1 MKTLNTLD
9 MYALNVDKN
18 EFLERFASL
27 SLEGQHI
34 IFNKLSE
41 LREEERKEK
50 AFWEAIKLGEESG
63 VVKDFDIDAFFAEKK
78 REALNK

>member
-1 MKTLNTLD
+1 MKTLNTVS

-18 EFLERFASL
+18 DFFERLASL
-27 SLEGQHI
+27 SQENQLI

-50 AFWEAIKLGEESG
+50 AFWEAVKLGEESG
-63 VVKDFDIDAFFAEKK
+63 IVKDFDIDVFFKEL
-78 REALNK
+78 RHDTLNK